1 MDIYRKPTC
10 TDTTINF
17 LSNHLIEQKMA
28 AFKFHITRMHSLSLD
43 PDKKQ
48 KEWKTIQYIPKNN
61 NLPRRLLQKLNH
73 QIQNKVNHTHNEK
86 KHKIWTTFTYHSPK
100 IRRITDLFK
109 NTNMGIA
116 FKVTATLQQLFIP
129 TTQIQTSKHEKVEY
143 TISHAKPT
151 INHM

>member
-1 MDIYRKPTC
+1 M
-10 TDTTINF
+10 F
-17 LSNHLIEQKMA
+17 LKKQQTLLLLLLLYDPQHVSSSTLLI
-28 AFKFHITRMHSLSLD
+28 F
-43 PDKKQ
+43 KKQ
-48 KEWKTIQYIPKNN
+48 KEWKTTQHITKNN
-61 NLPRRLLQKLNH
+61 NFPRRLLQKLNH

-100 IRRITDLFK
+100 IRRITNLFK

-151 INHM
+151 INHMQGKPIAI